1 MYRYLMTIPGTEAQ
15 RKQMRDAH
23 PGLNKYYKSA
33 DGGYMAY
40 GGTPMAANGFQTPVD
55 LDPRFDPDLDFKYED
70 YPMDDDMAYDPIPED
85 LGTDAVDN
93 RGQWDPSRMM
103 TKEEADKIGVEYR
116 DPGPKIDY
124 GRKKVRVNY
133 KDKGPQKSNAEIQ
146 KELMAFNYLGNQALN
161 LFGERGDAERRRQQ
175 ANMTGSEFNYG
186 STGIQDRGTYNI
198 NSGLIPDMGFTGV
211 AKYGGYYQDGGY
223 YEEGGETYMSED
235 QVRKF

>member
-1 MYRYLMTIPGTEAQ
+1 M
-15 RKQMRDAH
+15 
-23 PGLNKYYKSA
+23 N
-33 DGGYMAY
+33 
-40 GGTPMAANGFQTPVD
+40 
-55 LDPRFDPDLDFKYED
+55 
-70 YPMDDDMAYDPIPED
+70 DDMAYDPIPED

-133 KDKGPQKSNAEIQ
+133 KDKGPRKSNAEIQ

-235 QVRKF
+235 QVRKFLEEGGELEFV